1 MYKNV
6 LIALDDSPP
15 AERALHRAIALA
27 EIEKGDLFVVVVN
40 EGLPTS
46 ASIVWAVS
54 GDFAK
59 ILEEDR
65 ANLSQRLLDD
75 AKKQAESHSVHV
87 HSTLAEGRPAN
98 SILEAVEQVRANLL
112 VFGIHPHFG
121 IGGVVFGS
129 TAIELARKAQCDI
142 LGVH

>member
-6 LIALDDSPP
+6 LIALDDSQP
-15 AERALHRAIALA
+15 AERALHRAIGMA

-40 EGLPTS
+40 EGLAPL

-54 GDFAK
+54 GNFAK
-59 ILEEDR
+59 ILEEDQE
-65 ANLSQRLLDD
+65 NLSQRLLDD
-75 AKKQAESHSVHV
+75 AQKQAETHSVHL
-87 HSTLAEGRPAN
+87 HSTLAEGRPAS
-98 SILEAVEQVRANLL
+98 SILEAVQQVHADLL

-121 IGGVVFGS
+121 IGGVIFGS
-129 TAIELARKAQCDI
+129 TAIELARQARCDV